1 MHPAAISFAD
11 FRIAPT
17 PVESMKVR
25 KLISI
30 VMGPP
35 CDTACAIA
43 TFMRGTVAMSSSPL
57 SENMC
62 GPSALIPKSDIVALL
77 RSLSRQPVKVSDVH
91 DLPRRRRAAVSQSV
105 MESSTFRRSPPRCER
120 FHVVQLDDLHIASLL
135 DNKRSLTCPS
145 ADGGNVDAGQFGGSF
160 DRDRRVADD
169 GKVSVVSHCATVGS
183 MTDSPHRPL
192 GSRFFGRWL
201 GRLAVVPRTDGADR
215 SEPRPL
221 SVHPHEGTLRTS
233 AGSSGDRAGDF

>member
-57 SENMC
+57 TENMC
-62 GPSALIPKSDIVALL
+62 GPSALIPKSVIVALL
-77 RSLSRQPVKVSDVH
+77 RSVSRQPLKVSDVH
-91 DLPRRRRAAVSQSV
+91 NLPRRRRAAVSQSV

-120 FHVVQLDDLHIASLL
+120 FHLFQLDDFHITALL
-135 DNKRSLTCPS
+135 DDQNSLACPS
-145 ADGGNVDAGQFGGSF
+145 ADGGNVDVGQLGGGF
-160 DRDRRVADD
+160 DRHGGVAD
-169 GKVSVVSHCATVGS
+169 K
-183 MTDSPHRPL
+183 
-192 GSRFFGRWL
+192 
-201 GRLAVVPRTDGADR
+201 
-215 SEPRPL
+215 
-221 SVHPHEGTLRTS
+221 
-233 AGSSGDRAGDF
+233 